1 MLKTI
6 IGDIPI
12 DFIVKN
18 NVDCSMPWLYSFIKD
33 NSNRDIICSLE
44 HDNYV
49 TPRGQK
55 IYSEEGLSWW
65 KDGFDFEIAIT
76 GKDNKILGVMHTDRY
91 WENISITKTD
101 AVAISVF
108 KTLCEIAFRN
118 IALFHKGIVV
128 HASAIDFQN
137 NGIIFTGSSGTGK
150 STHANLWQKYKGAEI
165 LNADRPLL
173 RINNI
178 NKSEVRV
185 YGTPWS
191 GTSEQH
197 LNKSVPLSAI
207 FILEQYHANEI
218 HILRPQQIISL
229 LSARCYLP
237 YFDKELMEV
246 ALSNVGEI
254 IEKVPVYLL
263 KCKPD
268 LESVEKVISWL
279 KM

>member
-1 MLKTI
+1 MLKTS
-6 IGDIPI
+6 IGEISI
-12 DFIVKN
+12 DFIARGN
-18 NVDCSMPWLYSFIKD
+18 IDYSMPWLYSFIKD
-33 NSNRDIICSLE
+33 NNRDIICSLE

-49 TPRGQK
+49 TPRGKK

-76 GKDNKILGVMHTDRY
+76 GKDNKILGVMRSDRY
-91 WENISITKTD
+91 WENISLTKTD
-101 AVAISVF
+101 AASISVF

-118 IALFHKGIVV
+118 IVLFHKGVVV
-128 HASAIDFQN
+128 HASAINFQD
-137 NGIIFTGSSGTGK
+137 NGIVFSGSSGTGK

-173 RINNI
+173 RINN
-178 NKSEVRV
+178 NKVRV

-197 LNKSVPLSAI
+197 LSKSTPLSAI
-207 FILEQYHANEI
+207 FMLEQHHANEI

-237 YFDKELMEV
+237 YFDGELMNI

-254 IEKVPVYLL
+254 IGKVPVYLL